1 MKMHS
6 QQADRGRGG
15 EPGSVLEAIAGLT
28 IDVASDDDAPVER
41 RRPSAA
47 FLPARRPKVEP
58 PGTGIIDVRALGIRA
73 RRPEAT
79 PAPAVRSSPTVV
91 VSPALVRERPAAAP
105 AVAAPVVVAPPRSSP
120 VLAFVIGALVGTGV
134 FAASLLLGG
143 AT

>member
-1 MKMHS
+1 MNMHA

-15 EPGSVLEAIAGLT
+15 EPGSVLAAIAGLT
-28 IDVASDDDAPVER
+28 IEVEVDDAAPVEPP

-91 VSPALVRERPAAAP
+91 VSPALTREKPAP
-105 AVAAPVVVAPPRSSP
+105 PPVVVAPPRSSP
-120 VLAFVIGALVGTGV
+120 VLAFVIGALFGTGV